1 MSNGV
6 KDRWEKA
13 EIILSPVGGLL
24 TAVAVALI
32 GFQLN
37 ARQSEDTKAKFYA
50 DLMGKREEAD
60 TSLRKDMFNSA
71 IKTFVESSPQTLDKE
86 VLDLELLAYNFHE
99 SIDLGPLF
107 KDVYR
112 RVVEGD
118 TSGQKRKKYE
128 GRLEQLAKDVIAR
141 QLTALEA
148 EGKLDADIYFEKD
161 TPVTL
166 EGEVKPD
173 GLVVIETSL
182 PKLEQ
187 STKNDQESQVV
198 APQRDFKLTA
208 LSVNSE
214 RKEIRVLLEVRSPE
228 QRDAT
233 AVDSVFTVGFCD
245 LPMIDNIRLPDGYR
259 CAIVMR
265 SFEQA
270 VARITLVYF
279 PASRAA
285 LKDKPYYNEVMYEV
299 MGVKESSK
307 LRKQ

>member
-1 MSNGV
+1 MEP

-187 STKNDQESQVV
+187 STKNDQESQLI

-214 RKEIRVLLEVRSPE
+214 RKEIRVQLEVRSPE

-245 LPMIDNIRLPDGYR
+245 LPMIDNMRLPDGYR
-259 CAIVMR
+259 CAIVLR

-279 PASRAA
+279 PASHAA
-285 LKDKPYYNEVMYEV
+285 LKDKPYYNEVMYEL
-299 MGVKESSK
+299 MGVKESARLK
-307 LRKQ
+307 RP

>member
-1 MSNGV
+1 MSSGT

-182 PKLEQ
+182 PKLEK
-187 STKNDQESQVV
+187 STKNEQESELI
-198 APQRDFKLTA
+198 APERDFKLTV

-214 RKEIRVLLEVRSPE
+214 RKEIRVQLEVRSPE

-285 LKDKPYYNEVMYEV
+285 LKDKPYYNEVMYEL
-299 MGVKESSK
+299 MGVKDSARLK
-307 LRKQ
+307 KQ

>member
-1 MSNGV
+1 MEP

-173 GLVVIETSL
+173 GLIVIETSL

-187 STKNDQESQVV
+187 STKNDQESQLI

-214 RKEIRVLLEVRSPE
+214 RKEIRVQLEVRSPE

-299 MGVKESSK
+299 MGVKESARLK
-307 LRKQ
+307 KQ

>member
-1 MSNGV
+1 VSTGI
-6 KDRWEKA
+6 KDGWDKA
-13 EIILSPVGGLL
+13 QIILSPVGGLL
-24 TAVAVALI
+24 TAVAVAMI

-37 ARQSEDTKAKFYA
+37 ARQAEDTKAKFYA

-71 IKTFVESSPQTLDKE
+71 IKTFAEANPQTLDKE

-112 RVVEGD
+112 RVIEGD

-141 QLTALEA
+141 QLTSLEA
-148 EGKLDADIYFEKD
+148 EGKLDADVYFENS

-173 GLVVIETSL
+173 GLVVIDTSL

-187 STKNDQESQVV
+187 STKNDQESESI
-198 APQRDFKLTA
+198 APQRDFKLTVI
-208 LSVNSE
+208 SVDSV
-214 RKEIRVLLEVRSPE
+214 RKELRAQLEVRSPK

-259 CAIVMR
+259 CAIVLR

-279 PASRAA
+279 PASHAA
-285 LKDKPYYNEVMYEV
+285 LKDKPYYNEVMYEL
-299 MGVKESSK
+299 MGVKDSARVK
-307 LRKQ
+307 KQ

>member
-1 MSNGV
+1 V
-6 KDRWEKA
+6 EPKDRWEKA

-173 GLVVIETSL
+173 GLIVIETSL

-187 STKNDQESQVV
+187 STKNDQESQLI

-214 RKEIRVLLEVRSPE
+214 RKEIRVQLEVRSPE

-299 MGVKESSK
+299 MGVKESARLK
-307 LRKQ
+307 KQ

>member
-1 MSNGV
+1 V
-6 KDRWEKA
+6 EPKDRWEKA

-187 STKNDQESQVV
+187 STKNDQESQLI

-214 RKEIRVLLEVRSPE
+214 RKEIRVQLEVRSPE

-259 CAIVMR
+259 CAIVLR

-279 PASRAA
+279 PASHAA
-285 LKDKPYYNEVMYEV
+285 LKDKPYYNEVMYEL
-299 MGVKESSK
+299 MGVKESARLK
-307 LRKQ
+307 RP

>member
-1 MSNGV
+1 MSTGI
-6 KDRWEKA
+6 KDGWDKA
-13 EIILSPVGGLL
+13 QIILSPVGGLL

-37 ARQSEDTKAKFYA
+37 ARQAEDTKAKFYA

-71 IKTFVESSPQTLDKE
+71 IKTFAESNPQTLDKE

-112 RVVEGD
+112 RVIEGD

-141 QLTALEA
+141 QLTSLEA
-148 EGKLDADIYFEKD
+148 EGKLDADVYFEKD

-173 GLVVIETSL
+173 GLVVIDTSL

-187 STKNDQESQVV
+187 STKNDESELI
-198 APQRDFKLTA
+198 APQRDFKLTVI
-208 LSVNSE
+208 SVDSE
-214 RKEIRVLLEVRSPE
+214 RKELRVQLEVRSPK

-259 CAIVMR
+259 CAIVLR

-279 PASRAA
+279 PASHAA
-285 LKDKPYYNEVMYEV
+285 LKDKPYYNEVMYEL
-299 MGVKESSK
+299 MGVKDSARPK
-307 LRKQ
+307 RQ

>member
-1 MSNGV
+1 VSSGT

-148 EGKLDADIYFEKD
+148 EGKLDADIYFENN

-187 STKNDQESQVV
+187 STKNDPESQVV

-214 RKEIRVLLEVRSPE
+214 RKEIRVQLEVRSPE

-285 LKDKPYYNEVMYEV
+285 LKDKPYYNEVMYEL
-299 MGVKESSK
+299 MGVKESARLK
-307 LRKQ
+307 KQ